1 MILENR
7 KKHRRLNLKKIK
19 ILDFDQ
25 STLLEQETTSA
36 ILDNKNINFPK
47 ENYPMPQSIEQ
58 IKADKKDKIEN
69 YLKATAEYYSEE
81 MQVTE
86 NLKDKDMAHL
96 I

>member
-36 ILDNKNINFPK
+36 ILDNKNINVPK

>member
-7 KKHRRLNLKKIK
+7 KKHRRLTLKKIK

-25 STLLEQETTSA
+25 STLLEQETASA

>member
-1 MILENR
+1 
-7 KKHRRLNLKKIK
+7 
-19 ILDFDQ
+19 
-25 STLLEQETTSA
+25 
-36 ILDNKNINFPK
+36 
-47 ENYPMPQSIEQ
+47 MPQSIEQ

-69 YLKATAEYYSEE
+69 YLKVTAEYYSEE

>member
-1 MILENR
+1 
-7 KKHRRLNLKKIK
+7 
-19 ILDFDQ
+19 
-25 STLLEQETTSA
+25 
-36 ILDNKNINFPK
+36 
-47 ENYPMPQSIEQ
+47 MPQSIEQ